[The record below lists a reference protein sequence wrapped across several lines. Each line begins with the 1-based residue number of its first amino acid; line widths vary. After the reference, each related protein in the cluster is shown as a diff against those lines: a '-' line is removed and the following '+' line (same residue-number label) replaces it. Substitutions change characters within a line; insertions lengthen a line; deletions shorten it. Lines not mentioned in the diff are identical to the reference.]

1 VSAVIIDSVFV
12 LFFFSFPQY
21 QYQFTQP
28 NMFIDTATAL
38 LFFSVFILA
47 FVRLIYHRGKI
58 QSGWLIFFAIFG
70 LLSALDELQFIG
82 HLMHYL
88 NPYHVSVRFD
98 DIHEL
103 IGFGVRVMLHVLGGH
118 PSVPLIM
125 ASIGFALA
133 IVFGLM
139 NWSSIKRGLR
149 GWKTSTLAQFLSI
162 IAVLFLLSTLLDQGI
177 FSGLPNASL
186 WEEMIEFDGS
196 LALLFCYRAVTWQ
209 K

>member
-1 VSAVIIDSVFV
+1 VLAISIDSAFV

-21 QYQFTQP
+21 QDQFTQP

-47 FVRLIYHRGKI
+47 LVRLILRQGKI
-58 QSGWLIFFAIFG
+58 QPGWLIFFAVFG

-82 HLMHYL
+82 RLMHYL
-88 NPYHVSVRFD
+88 NPFHASVRFD

-103 IGFGVRVMLHVLGGH
+103 IGFGVRVLLHVLGEY

-133 IVFGLM
+133 IVLGLM
-139 NWSSIKRGLR
+139 KWSSIKRGLR
-149 GWKTSTLAQFLSI
+149 GWKTSILVQFLSI

-177 FSGLPNASL
+177 FSSLPNASL

-196 LALLFCYRAVTWQ
+196 LALLFCYRAMTR
-209 K
+209 